1 MKTEDMERVVEA
13 YLAAY
18 NAFDV
23 DRMAALL
30 APDVTFRNVSE
41 GQVTHETIG
50 LPAFRALAEQ
60 GAAMFSERRQDLIEL
75 AFETGGNA
83 VELAAIIEFRGVLA
97 AGAQTGAL
105 PGGVMQLTGRSK
117 FSFREGKIASITD
130 LS

>member
-23 DRMAALL
+23 DSMAALL

-83 VELAAIIEFRGVLA
+83 VELAAIIESGEFWQP
-97 AGAQTGAL
+97 GAR
-105 PGGVMQLTGRSK
+105 PGRS
-117 FSFREGKIASITD
+117 REVSCN
-130 LS
+130 